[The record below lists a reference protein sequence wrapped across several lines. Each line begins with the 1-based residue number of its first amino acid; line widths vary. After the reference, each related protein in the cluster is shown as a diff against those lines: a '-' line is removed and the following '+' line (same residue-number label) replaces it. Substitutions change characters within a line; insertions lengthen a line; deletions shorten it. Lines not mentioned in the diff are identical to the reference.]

1 MKFKHLIVGTGMTA
15 FSMLTLAATDAA
27 TPPAGSAAIN
37 SAPAATP
44 KAAAKPATKAKSS
57 KKAEQGKTR
66 GLKSKKGKEC
76 SDEGTRD
83 CTVPLPDPP
92 K

>member
-1 MKFKHLIVGTGMTA
+1 MKPKHLIVGAVMTA
-15 FSMLTLAATDAA
+15 FSLLALAAPEAV
-27 TPPAGSAAIN
+27 TPPAANTAAA
-37 SAPAATP
+37 SAPAAAP
-44 KAAAKPATKAKSS
+44 KAAKAKSA

-76 SDEGTRD
+76 VTDAGCESGNR
-83 CTVPLPDPP
+83 